1 MTISFNTIPSN
12 TLVPLFYAEMDN
24 QAANTAQD
32 SGASLLIGH
41 ANNGA
46 EIVANSLVLMPSADY
61 ARQICG
67 AGSQL
72 ARMVE
77 AYRQTDPFGEL
88 YVIAVPEATGAA
100 ATVTLTVTG
109 AATETGTV
117 NVYVGR
123 TRVQAPV
130 TNGDNV
136 TTIASSIQD
145 AINAVP
151 ALPFTAS
158 SSAGVVTLTARHK
171 GLCGNEIP
179 VSLNYYGFGGGEVLP
194 AGVQIAVAT
203 GTAGT
208 GAPVLTGAVAA
219 MADEPFDYI
228 GLPFNDTASVN
239 TLVADSE
246 FQRLTLAENI
256 SMLRNDLF
264 ARLDV
269 SDTLRRMD
277 EDVRAKV
284 YAAALH
290 TVYGYI
296 DYLAMN
302 MLPDLCDESW
312 LARHAAMKRCPRK
325 GATAASGYMRWEG
338 VSDGLKVTAGS
349 VIQRDDLVQYTATA
363 DATSSGGVLRVP
375 IACSSSGAVGN
386 ADDGTSLILV
396 TPVNGLPSSG
406 VADTLT
412 GGFDTEDLETWRARI
427 IERYYWTPQGGADVD
442 YVVWAK
448 EVPGITRAWT
458 YRHWMG
464 TGTVGVMIA
473 SSDLINPI
481 PEEST
486 ETAARQHIEPLA
498 PVAGSDLYV
507 FRPVAHKVDFHI
519 RVTPDT
525 PEIRAAITAE
535 LRSFLLRDGYP
546 QGELK
551 VSRISEAISGANG
564 EYSHQ
569 LLAPADNISIAKNE
583 LAVLGT
589 ISWT

>member
-109 AATETGTV
+109 EATESGTV

-136 TTIASSIQD
+136 TTIASSIKD

-239 TLVADSE
+239 TLVPAPTTSAVMQNAAVGQATTPAQSTGWPSVTHPALNNAPAVKNTVDLPTWE
-246 FQRLTLAENI
+246 ELTDI
-256 SMLRNDLF
+256 R
-264 ARLDV
+264 
-269 SDTLRRMD
+269 DTLNTAIDKELSRTTSDALFLALRR
-277 EDVRAKV
+277 VKA
-284 YAAALH
+284 
-290 TVYGYI
+290 
-296 DYLAMN
+296 
-302 MLPDLCDESW
+302 DL
-312 LARHAAMKRCPRK
+312 
-325 GATAASGYMRWEG
+325 
-338 VSDGLKVTAGS
+338 
-349 VIQRDDLVQYTATA
+349 
-363 DATSSGGVLRVP
+363 
-375 IACSSSGAVGN
+375 N
-386 ADDGTSLILV
+386 ADINTR
-396 TPVNGLPSSG
+396 
-406 VADTLT
+406 
-412 GGFDTEDLETWRARI
+412 LEQSARI
-427 IERYYWTPQGGADVD
+427 IQRTPD
-442 YVVWAK
+442 
-448 EVPGITRAWT
+448 EVLPALVLAATWF
-458 YRHWMG
+458 
-464 TGTVGVMIA
+464 
-473 SSDLINPI
+473 DN
-481 PEEST
+481 
-486 ETAARQHIEPLA
+486 AARDADI
-498 PVAGSDLYV
+498 
-507 FRPVAHKVDFHI
+507 I
-519 RVTPDT
+519 R
-525 PEIRAAITAE
+525 RNAITHPG
-535 LRSFLLRDGYP
+535 FVP
-546 QGELK
+546 VIPLK
-551 VSRISEAISGANG
+551 VPV
-564 EYSHQ
+564 Q
-569 LLAPADNISIAKNE
+569 
-583 LAVLGT
+583 
-589 ISWT
+589 

>member
-1 MTISFNTIPSN
+1 MNYIQRSIKDRLWQNR
-12 TLVPLFYAEMDN
+12 
-24 QAANTAQD
+24 
-32 SGASLLIGH
+32 
-41 ANNGA
+41 NG
-46 EIVANSLVLMPSADY
+46 V
-61 ARQICG
+61 R
-67 AGSQL
+67 
-72 ARMVE
+72 
-77 AYRQTDPFGEL
+77 F
-88 YVIAVPEATGAA
+88 
-100 ATVTLTVTG
+100 
-109 AATETGTV
+109 
-117 NVYVGR
+117 
-123 TRVQAPV
+123 
-130 TNGDNV
+130 
-136 TTIASSIQD
+136 
-145 AINAVP
+145 
-151 ALPFTAS
+151 
-158 SSAGVVTLTARHK
+158 
-171 GLCGNEIP
+171 
-179 VSLNYYGFGGGEVLP
+179 
-194 AGVQIAVAT
+194 
-203 GTAGT
+203 
-208 GAPVLTGAVAA
+208 
-219 MADEPFDYI
+219 
-228 GLPFNDTASVN
+228 
-239 TLVADSE
+239 DSE
-246 FQRLTLAENI
+246 
-256 SMLRNDLF
+256 
-264 ARLDV
+264 
-269 SDTLRRMD
+269 
-277 EDVRAKV
+277 
-284 YAAALH
+284 
-290 TVYGYI
+290 
-296 DYLAMN
+296 
-302 MLPDLCDESW
+302 
-312 LARHAAMKRCPRK
+312 K
-325 GATAASGYMRWEG
+325 GATYRTRTIQEDYAMPLRTPKACRVRGCRNTTTDPSGYCESHKNEGWKQYKPGQSRHQRGYMRWEG

-349 VIQRDDLVQYTATA
+349 VIQRDDLVQYTTTD

-375 IACSSSGAVGN
+375 IACSSAGAVGN
-386 ADDGTSLILV
+386 ADDGTALILV

-412 GGFDTEDLETWRARI
+412 GGFDTEELETWRARV
-427 IERYYWTPQGGADVD
+427 IERYYWTPQGGADGD

-486 ETAARQHIEPLA
+486 ETAARQHIGPLA

-507 FRPVAHKVDFHI
+507 FRPVAHTVDFHI